1 MLFKF
6 LTSLT
11 RSQKAIILVAIDLMM
26 IAAAYFSVLKVFT
39 NLTPLESHLWV
50 LPILLAVGGGTSH
63 FFGLNRIKL
72 NSFGLDDIG
81 SLFLPALAIVS
92 ALLVLDTTVPA
103 LQFQP
108 SSVPIFAGL
117 LVVYSIISRF
127 LLLKVVQ
134 KIYSR
139 RSKRKKVL
147 IYGAGQTGQQL
158 AAALQTDDA
167 FQASCFVDDDAG
179 LHKLTIAGLRV
190 FSPDQIP
197 QLIQRNGIERVVLA
211 MPSADQAV
219 RMRIG
224 RRLSG
229 FRCEVLALPSFA
241 DIVLRGEE
249 STAAT
254 PVKIDSLLGRDE
266 VDTDLPKT
274 EGTYRDQNILI
285 TGAGGSIGGELCRQ
299 IARCSPRNLVLL
311 DNSEYALYS
320 ISCALH
326 KTNPALSIKSILGS
340 VEHPELMREVLQDN
354 KIDIVFHAAAYK
366 HVNLVEQNAYEA
378 VRNNVLGTRVLAE
391 EARRAEISSFILV
404 STDKAV
410 RPTSVMGSTKRLA
423 ELVVQ
428 DLANRSEKTKFS
440 IVRFGNV
447 LGSSGSVIPLFQKQ
461 IHNMGP
467 VTVTHP
473 NVTRYFMTV
482 DEAVRLVLLTGT
494 FSDGGDVFVLDMGTP
509 VSIYAMARK
518 MIEASGHTA
527 RDELTPDGD
536 IPIIFTGLT
545 DGEKMHEELLIGNDM
560 LTTPHPKILRAQ
572 ENQISELEVASALK
586 DLRRAVEDRDKELLH
601 VTLRLYVEC
610 DDQNVSAQISNAI
623 KTSAPKSTVV
633 GEH

>member
-1 MLFKF
+1 M
-6 LTSLT
+6 
-11 RSQKAIILVAIDLMM
+11 
-26 IAAAYFSVLKVFT
+26 
-39 NLTPLESHLWV
+39 
-50 LPILLAVGGGTSH
+50 
-63 FFGLNRIKL
+63 
-72 NSFGLDDIG
+72 
-81 SLFLPALAIVS
+81 
-92 ALLVLDTTVPA
+92 
-103 LQFQP
+103 
-108 SSVPIFAGL
+108 
-117 LVVYSIISRF
+117 
-127 LLLKVVQ
+127 
-134 KIYSR
+134 
-139 RSKRKKVL
+139 
-147 IYGAGQTGQQL
+147 
-158 AAALQTDDA
+158 
-167 FQASCFVDDDAG
+167 
-179 LHKLTIAGLRV
+179 
-190 FSPDQIP
+190 
-197 QLIQRNGIERVVLA
+197 
-211 MPSADQAV
+211 
-219 RMRIG
+219 
-224 RRLSG
+224 
-229 FRCEVLALPSFA
+229 
-241 DIVLRGEE
+241 
-249 STAAT
+249 
-254 PVKIDSLLGRDE
+254 
-266 VDTDLPKT
+266 DTDLPKT

-518 MIEASGHTA
+518 MIEASGHTV

-610 DDQNVSAQISNAI
+610 DDQNVSAQISNTI
-623 KTSAPKSTVV
+623 KTSAPKLTVV